1 MASISIF
8 KGQAEMGMTVKRKNH
23 VGIRQTLRL
32 ISIMLLM
39 TYTVAF
45 PVSAAETPLTKAS
58 FIPLWSP
65 QAQFAG
71 YYMAFE
77 KGFYTRH
84 GIDLTILTGGP
95 GHSSTESLLNGK
107 ADFAVLWLVTALKQH
122 AAGKRVVN
130 VAQISQRSAM
140 MLVSRKTSGIRTP
153 ENMNGKKVGVWS
165 GDLALP
171 VQAFFT
177 KYQVN
182 ARKFP
187 QSYTVNLFLRGGV
200 DVVSAMWY
208 NEYHTILN
216 TGINPDELSV
226 FHLYDYGLNFPEDGL
241 YMLESAYKKN
251 PALAAAF
258 AKASFEGWQYAF
270 DHPDEAL
277 AIVIRYMREA
287 NVPSNL
293 THQRWMLARMKD
305 LIMPDGG
312 KMPTGKLSKTD
323 FQTVADSLL
332 HQGLIVKTPDYGT
345 FTGDTHAEN
354 R

>member
-1 MASISIF
+1 
-8 KGQAEMGMTVKRKNH
+8 
-23 VGIRQTLRL
+23 
-32 ISIMLLM
+32 
-39 TYTVAF
+39 
-45 PVSAAETPLTKAS
+45 
-58 FIPLWSP
+58 
-65 QAQFAG
+65 
-71 YYMAFE
+71 
-77 KGFYTRH
+77 
-84 GIDLTILTGGP
+84 
-95 GHSSTESLLNGK
+95 
-107 ADFAVLWLVTALKQH
+107 
-122 AAGKRVVN
+122 
-130 VAQISQRSAM
+130 
-140 MLVSRKTSGIRTP
+140 
-153 ENMNGKKVGVWS
+153 MNGKKVGLWS

-182 ARKFP
+182 ARKIP

-216 TGINPDELSV
+216 TGINPEELNV
-226 FHLYDYGLNFPEDGL
+226 FHLYDYGLNFPEDGV
-241 YMLESAYKKN
+241 YMMEAAYKKN
-251 PALAAAF
+251 PVLAQAF
-258 AKASFEGWQYAF
+258 VKASFEGWQYAF

-277 AIVIRYMREA
+277 AVVIRYMREA

-305 LIMPDGG
+305 LIMPNGG
-312 KMPTGKLSKTD
+312 KMPTGKLSRTD

>member
-1 MASISIF
+1 MT
-8 KGQAEMGMTVKRKNH
+8 AERKNH
-23 VGIRQTLRL
+23 IGRPLL
-32 ISIMLLM
+32 FSLFGIMLLM
-39 TYTVAF
+39 AWTVAF
-45 PVSAAETPLTKAS
+45 PVSAFATPLKKAS

-71 YYMAFE
+71 YYVALE
-77 KGFYTRH
+77 KGFYARH

-95 GHSSTESLLNGK
+95 GHCSTETLLTGE
-107 ADFAVLWLVTALKQH
+107 ADFAVLWLATALKQR
-122 AAGKRVVN
+122 AAEHRVVN
-130 VAQISQRSAM
+130 LAQVIQRSAM
-140 MLVSRKTSGIRTP
+140 MLVSRKSSGIRTP
-153 ENMNGKKVGVWS
+153 ENMNGKKVGVWA

-182 ARKFP
+182 AREIP

-216 TGINPDELSV
+216 TGIDPEELDV

-241 YMLESAYKKN
+241 YMMEDAYKKN
-251 PALAAAF
+251 PDLARAF
-258 AKASFEGWQYAF
+258 VAASFEGWQYAF

-293 THQRWMLARMKD
+293 AHQRWMLARMQD
-305 LIMPDGG
+305 LIMPADGTISIGELG
-312 KMPTGKLSKTD
+312 KKD
-323 FQTVADSLL
+323 FQMVADSLL
-332 HQGLIVKTPDYGT
+332 HQGLIVKIPDYGS
-345 FTGDTHAEN
+345 FTGDIHAEN